1 MFLGLDGDSRD
12 EPAERRG
19 LLGLAGVG
27 RAEEGCCG
35 RFGKRMRRRHKR
47 LSEETDG

>member
-1 MFLGLDGDSRD
+1 MSLGLDGDSRD

-27 RAEEGCCG
+27 RVCEQRRAAVEGLGRGCEEDI
-35 RFGKRMRRRHKR
+35 K
-47 LSEETDG
+47 D